1 VGDFEE
7 EMMEEMAEIYSLV
20 MARSRLD
27 WRTPDKEI
35 RRASLSIIY
44 LECHQGSKRRGTSR
58 VFKI

>member
-7 EMMEEMAEIYSLV
+7 EMVEEMAEIYSLV

-35 RRASLSIIY
+35 RRAFLSITYIF
-44 LECHQGSKRRGTSR
+44 RMTSG
-58 VFKI
+58 FKALWYFQSF

>member
-7 EMMEEMAEIYSLV
+7 EIMEEMAEIYSLV

-35 RRASLSIIY
+35 RRASSSAVLWIRDLY
-44 LECHQGSKRRGTSR
+44 LFYQKLLLTYP
-58 VFKI
+58 